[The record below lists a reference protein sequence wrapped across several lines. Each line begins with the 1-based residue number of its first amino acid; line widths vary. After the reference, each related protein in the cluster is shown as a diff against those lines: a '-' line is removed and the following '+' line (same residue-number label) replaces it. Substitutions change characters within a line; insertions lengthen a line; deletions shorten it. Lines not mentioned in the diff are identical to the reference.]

1 MRSIEEEKVLSIWNV
16 KGVGG
21 GGGRGVKVNRAKCR
35 GTLRCKNSLCGVK
48 VHSL

>member
-1 MRSIEEEKVLSIWNV
+1 MEC
-16 KGVGG
+16 KGYTSVCVW
-21 GGGRGVKVNRAKCR
+21 GGRGVKVNGAKCR